1 MSRRLPRKERD
12 TKSPETSP
20 RRTHHRTH
28 GYRGYGS
35 GFGPGTNSYGGAV
48 HWGRGFG
55 GVGVI
60 GGYGGQTL
68 PRAGFFDA
76 EAWHRGPYLGL
87 GPQGYSRSDERIRED
102 ICDELTRR
110 RDVDPRRVVVTVR
123 NGEVTLEGTVD
134 SLEMRR
140 LVDDV
145 ASACTGVTQLHDR
158 LRLEPAGATPRA
170 ESAREGREA
179 PH

>member
-1 MSRRLPRKERD
+1 
-12 TKSPETSP
+12 
-20 RRTHHRTH
+20 
-28 GYRGYGS
+28 
-35 GFGPGTNSYGGAV
+35 
-48 HWGRGFG
+48 
-55 GVGVI
+55 
-60 GGYGGQTL
+60 
-68 PRAGFFDA
+68 
-76 EAWHRGPYLGL
+76 
-87 GPQGYSRSDERIRED
+87 
-102 ICDELTRR
+102 
-110 RDVDPRRVVVTVR
+110 VVTVR

>member
-12 TKSPETSP
+12 PKSPEKGP
-20 RRTHHRTH
+20 RQTHHRTY

-35 GFGPGTNSYGGAV
+35 GFGRGTDSYGGAV

-55 GVGVI
+55 GVGVY
-60 GGYGGQTL
+60 GGYGGDIL
-68 PRAGFFDA
+68 PSAGFFNA
-76 EAWHRGPYLGL
+76 EAWDRGPYVGL
-87 GPQGYSRSDERIRED
+87 GPQGYSRSDKRIRED

-110 RDVDPRRVVVTVR
+110 RDIDPSRVVVTVR
-123 NGEVTLEGTVD
+123 NGEATIEGSVE

-145 ASACTGVTQLHDR
+145 ASACTGVTEVHDR
-158 LRLEPAGATPRA
+158 LRVERAGTISPTKSAA
-170 ESAREGREA
+170 ETQED